1 MHAVLPRRV
10 VEETTLF
17 SPGMNQEQGPSLHRG
32 IYKWEL
38 VLLFIN
44 SVIGAGIFGLP
55 SKIFALSGVYS
66 LLAFVACAV
75 VMLIFILCFAEVG
88 SQFDK
93 TGGPYVYVLAAFG
106 RLPAFVTGWL
116 LILSRIFNYA
126 TLVNLLVVYASY
138 FNEAFNEPVVRGV
151 SIVLVTL
158 LLGSI
163 NHVGLKNATWTGTV
177 LTIAKLLP
185 LTIFI
190 VIGLF
195 AIEPSLLSTTN
206 AIEPSSFTT
215 SVLLLVFAF
224 GGFETMLINSGEIHQ
239 PHKTLPFALIVSCLV
254 IALYYCLIQFV
265 CMGTLPE
272 LAATEKPLADA
283 ARKFMGPWGGSL
295 IAGGAVVSIIGTLNV
310 LLLSGSRMPFAL
322 SMEKQLPPLL
332 AYVHPRYRTPT
343 FSLILLSLAIL
354 LVSLLWSFFTAL
366 AIASIIRVL
375 VYLLICGSLLKLRRQ
390 KVAQQRSFFKVRYGR
405 FLALAGI
412 GISCWLLTA
421 SKPKDVLAVAVSIL
435 IGLALYFLFRKEK
448 GKHLG

>member
-1 MHAVLPRRV
+1 MFLMHYV
-10 VEETTLF
+10 VEETALF
-17 SPGMNQEQGPSLHRG
+17 SPVMNRELGPSLHRG

-66 LLAFVACAV
+66 LLAFVACAA

-93 TGGPYVYVLAAFG
+93 TGGPYIYVLTAFG
-106 RLPAFVTGWL
+106 RLPAFVIGWL

-126 TLVNLLVVYASY
+126 TLINLLVVYASY
-138 FNEAFNEPVVRGV
+138 FNESFNQPVVRGA
-151 SIVLVTL
+151 SIIAITL
-158 LLGSI
+158 LLGCI

-185 LTIFI
+185 LTLFI
-190 VIGLF
+190 VVGLF
-195 AIEPSLLSTTN
+195 AIEPSLLTTTR

-239 PHKTLPFALIVSCLV
+239 PHKTLPFALIASCLI
-254 IALYYCLIQFV
+254 IAVYYCLIQLV
-265 CMGTLPE
+265 CMGTLPA
-272 LAATEKPLADA
+272 LAATEKPLAEA
-283 ARKFMGPWGGSL
+283 ARKFIGPWGGSL
-295 IAGGAVVSIIGTLNV
+295 IAVGAVVSIVGTLNV

-322 SMEKQLPPLL
+322 SLEQQLPPLF

-343 FSLILLSLAIL
+343 FSLIGLSLAIL

-375 VYLLICGSLLKLRRQ
+375 VYLLICGSLLKLRWQ
-390 KVAQQRSFFKVRYGR
+390 KKVPEGSFFKVRYGNI
-405 FLALAGI
+405 LALAGI
-412 GISCWLLTA
+412 IISCWLLTA
-421 SKPKDVLAVAVSIL
+421 SKASDALAVAVSVL
-435 IGLALYFLFRKEK
+435 VGLVLYRLFRKEK
-448 GKHLG
+448 HPA